1 MSSFL
6 LEQLQKASLASLRDR
21 VAASVRLLWSQSAIL
36 RTESEKLVRVTLQG
50 SSAITTASDR
60 EKDHLIL
67 KVNLITSSYASNID
81 IERDRIHSLTSTE
94 GQTFLETFIESH
106 MSVALPELCA
116 LHPCHARVTFL
127 SVWLIRKQASA
138 QRGPLMRFLSSYARR
153 KLGEVSSISAKQFK
167 KSMDAIIISVE
178 ARDISSSEFK
188 NNEVNQK
195 EGIDSSNLRSSIP
208 VFENSVQNGVDEKFL
223 LMDNKICLQ
232 SNSRKCRR
240 RKELS
245 SCFIELSL
253 FFSIQDHCVVHN
265 AMDTIDN
272 QVPETIPLSFNN
284 FMTKGQKFI
293 CFNALKKSS
302 FHESGS
308 LNSMTC
314 LGKILSD
321 RLLIAVTFQ
330 NKVARMCEAVHGLVE
345 AVAACVG
352 DFIEEKENKLIVT
365 ESISSAI
372 PSIKPS
378 LVSPSGS
385 NTNSWASITSPKI
398 YGEDAVLKDISLE
411 DEYQQQILS
420 YIDVITAI
428 ENMRILMISMINWAV
443 EEKEKCDLT
452 FNGCSEVAGKL
463 SIQIVKMMTLCLP
476 SLLYIDSFLRQ
487 GTDQSEIPKIN
498 INPFCPCMT
507 KCSNN
512 HSTMDWDKFI
522 SLEDHSSLIKLG
534 CQYPS
539 DIIII
544 AEALN
549 LITQESLTF
558 IITASARASTLAY
571 YTSCKNLPL
580 LKKNLPITMICLIGR
595 YFLYSD
601 HIFDRDRSGDNE
613 DSLKGLKLIFNG
625 LCENKCEWCKDP
637 SSQDAIKM
645 YLNPEILNIIVKL
658 SK

>member
-1 MSSFL
+1 
-6 LEQLQKASLASLRDR
+6 

-36 RTESEKLVRVTLQG
+36 RTESEKLVRLTLQG
-50 SSAITTASDR
+50 SSAVTAASDQ
-60 EKDHLIL
+60 EKDNLIL
-67 KVNLITSSYASNID
+67 KVNLITSLFASNID
-81 IERDRIHSLTSTE
+81 IERDRIHSLTGTE

-106 MSVALPELCA
+106 MSVTLPELCA

-167 KSMDAIIISVE
+167 KSMDALIISVE
-178 ARDISSSEFK
+178 ARDISSSEFN

-195 EGIDSSNLRSSIP
+195 EGIDPLNLRPSIP
-208 VFENSVQNGVDEKFL
+208 IIEISVKNGVEENSLF
-223 LMDNKICLQ
+223 MDNKKCLQ
-232 SNSRKCRR
+232 PNSRKCRR

-253 FFSIQDHCVVHN
+253 FFSIQDHCIVNN
-265 AMDTIDN
+265 AVDTIDN
-272 QVPETIPLSFNN
+272 HVPETVPISFDH
-284 FMTKGQKFI
+284 FMTKGQKFT
-293 CFNALKKSS
+293 CFNTPKKAS
-302 FHESGS
+302 FHESES
-308 LNSMTC
+308 LNSLIC
-314 LGKILSD
+314 LDKMLSD

-352 DFIEEKENKLIVT
+352 DFIEEKENKLVVT
-365 ESISSAI
+365 EPISSTI
-372 PSIKPS
+372 PSTKPS
-378 LVSPSGS
+378 LVPSSGRVP
-385 NTNSWASITSPKI
+385 TNSWAAITSQKI
-398 YGEDAVLKDISLE
+398 SGEGTVSKDISLE

-420 YIDVITAI
+420 YSDVLTAI
-428 ENMRILMISMINWAV
+428 ENMRILMISMINWAA
-443 EEKEKCDLT
+443 EEKGKGDLT
-452 FNGCSEVAGKL
+452 SNGCSEAAGKL

-487 GTDQSEIPKIN
+487 GIEQSEIRFSIS
-498 INPFCPCMT
+498 NPFYSCMT
-507 KCSNN
+507 KCSSS
-512 HSTMDWDKFI
+512 HSTMDWDEFI

-539 DIIII
+539 DILIL

-571 YTSCKNLPL
+571 YTSCKNLPF
-580 LKKNLPITMICLIGR
+580 LKKKLPITMICLIGR
-595 YFLYSD
+595 YFLYSY
-601 HIFDRDRSGDNE
+601 HICNRNRSGNHE
-613 DSLKGLKLIFNG
+613 DSLRGTKLIFNG
-625 LCENKCEWCKDP
+625 LCENNCEWYKDP
-637 SSQDAIKM
+637 SCQNAIKM